1 MCADCRLEAQYAHQ
15 QDVDII
21 PLMMEKGYKP
31 TGWLGLI
38 IGTRLYFDFHSAA
51 VETDAAFMQ
60 QIDLVVRDLGE
71 RGKPKARSASRM
83 SEGAPPGVL
92 SRSLEPAPALAP
104 APAPALAPA
113 PARAPAPPASALA
126 IDHSGFTPS
135 MQLAEPASVLQQRG
149 VVDASVVAVVLE
161 QQRLM

>member
-92 SRSLEPAPALAP
+92 SRSLEPAPALAS
-104 APAPALAPA
+104 A
-113 PARAPAPPASALA
+113 PARAPVPPASALA

>member
-1 MCADCRLEAQYAHQ
+1 
-15 QDVDII
+15 
-21 PLMMEKGYKP
+21 MMEKGYKP

-104 APAPALAPA
+104 APA
-113 PARAPAPPASALA
+113 RAPVPPASALA

>member
-104 APAPALAPA
+104 APA
-113 PARAPAPPASALA
+113 RAPAPPASALA

>member
-83 SEGAPPGVL
+83 SEGAPPAVV
-92 SRSLEPAPALAP
+92 SRSLE
-104 APAPALAPA
+104 PAPALAPA